1 MHRQFPPQRKGTRR
15 VVRGAVGVVCVV
27 GAGVV
32 AGIAGPRGSVAA
44 EDELRAPG
52 PFITK
57 WCASCHKGSA
67 PDGDFDLMPFA
78 DEAKA
83 RATPGVL
90 RTIRERLRTGDMPP
104 PDAPQPSREER
115 EAVIAWIDG
124 VAGTADEAPRVVLRR
139 LSRVEYANC
148 VRDLV
153 GVEVAEET
161 EFPADDLGYGFD
173 TVGEVLSVSPALI
186 ERYAAVAK
194 QIAEEAVI
202 DADPADAKPQ
212 RFEAEMLGVADGA
225 GVREGR
231 FVGMFSFSA
240 QSFRFTAPRD
250 GEYVLRARA
259 FGDQAGDEPAR
270 ITWSVGGRV
279 AGTNDVTAV
288 RAKPEI
294 VETRTKLARGAHEI
308 TAAFTNDYYRPE
320 APPGQ
325 RDRNLVLDWYEVE
338 GPVDERDP
346 PPSHRRIFAA
356 DPGKGPDAA
365 RARAVLRPLA
375 SRAWRRPVA
384 DDELGR
390 LVRLVTD
397 ATSKGRSF
405 ERGVRTALRAILV
418 SPHFIYRVERAAA
431 PSEGVQTPRAL
442 DGHELAARLA
452 LYLWSSLPDDEL
464 TAAAARGDLARP
476 GVLEAQ
482 ARRMLRD
489 PRASALATNFAAQ
502 WLELRNLAIV
512 APDPQRFPEFDEEL
526 RASMRRET
534 ESVFEA
540 ILREQRDV
548 RELLDSD
555 WTFLDERL
563 AKHYGIDGVRG
574 PWMRRV
580 RLGDD
585 RRGGVVTHASVLTV
599 TSLPTRTS
607 PVKRGKWVLDHILA
621 SPPPPPPPG
630 ADSFAGGEEALRN
643 ASIREQMERHRK
655 DPACSVCH
663 KQLDGIGLAFEHF
676 DAVGRW
682 RAKDGRFAI
691 DTAGAFADGRKFA
704 DATELRRALAAWDA
718 FPTALAKKLATYA
731 IGRGMGSADA
741 AAIDA
746 LVASLP
752 AERRT
757 LEDLVIGVVRL
768 EAFRTRGVDP
778 AE

>member
-1 MHRQFPPQRKGTRR
+1 MTRATRR
-15 VVRGAVGVVCVV
+15 VARGAAGVVCVA
-27 GAGVV
+27 GALLV
-32 AGIAGPRGSVAA
+32 AAIPAARSPLAAA
-44 EDELRAPG
+44 EDERRAPG
-52 PFITK
+52 PLITK

-67 PDGDFDLMPFA
+67 PDGDLDLTPFT
-78 DEAKA
+78 DDAKA

-104 PDAPQPSREER
+104 PDAPQPPHEER

-153 GVEVAEET
+153 GVEIAAES

-194 QIAEEAVI
+194 RIAEEAVI

-212 RFEAEMLGVADGA
+212 RFEAEKLRIADGA
-225 GVREGR
+225 NVREGR
-231 FVGMFSFSA
+231 FVGMFSSSA

-279 AGTNDVTAV
+279 VGTNDVPGV
-288 RAKPEI
+288 RAKPDV
-294 VETRTKLARGAHEI
+294 VETRTKLTRGTHEI
-308 TAAFTNDYYRPE
+308 TAAFANDYYRPE
-320 APPGQ
+320 APAGE
-325 RDRNLVLDWYEVE
+325 RDRNLILDWYEVE
-338 GPVDERDP
+338 GPVDEREP

-431 PSEGVQTPRAL
+431 PSEGLQTPRPL

-464 TAAAARGDLARP
+464 TAAAARGDLSRP
-476 GVLEAQ
+476 DALEAQ

-502 WLELRNLAIV
+502 WLELRNLGVV

-655 DPACSVCH
+655 DPACAVCH

-704 DATELRRALAAWDA
+704 DATELRRALAAGDA
-718 FPTALAKKLATYA
+718 FPKALAKKLATYA

-746 LVASLP
+746 LVASFP
-752 AERRT
+752 ADRRT

-768 EAFRTRGVDP
+768 EAFRTRGADP